1 MVLLVQ
7 DINWEKW
14 KQEIMGQQSF
24 VDKYGDL
31 CKEISLGKL
40 TDLIPSGKHRDF
52 GRPAR
57 NLTALGSYK
66 DYVRAPELHSRPPNK
81 NEQEDN
87 DWWID
92 LCDEGKKH
100 GVYIRPSDKDRKI
113 IVAGIKVKDRSETSR
128 AI

>member
-1 MVLLVQ
+1 MVLLVK

-52 GRPAR
+52 GRSAR
-57 NLTALGSYK
+57 NLTAQGSYIG
-66 DYVRAPELHSRPPNK
+66 YERNPELLIRPTDK
-81 NEQEDN
+81 TDQGDN
-87 DWWID
+87 DWWKD
-92 LCDEGKKH
+92 LVNEGKKQ

-113 IVAGIKVKDRSETSR
+113 IMAGIKVKDRSETSR